1 MRLLDARRREINHTG
16 TGEPIRHAAL
26 RTDPGGFPQRK
37 LSEVPLVGVEEMR
50 ELQRQALEEF
60 HIDILQITE
69 NAARATATL
78 VLAMFGGKAQGQRV
92 LVLAGMGNN
101 GAAGLAAVRQLT
113 NLGFNVE
120 PILGG
125 VEEQLMPTAR
135 RQAEILRASGI
146 HEFHDHDATEDSLR
160 DHLLH
165 ADLIIDA
172 LVGYGFSG
180 TPSGAGAAAAELAI
194 NSGRPILSLDVPS
207 GVDASSGQLN
217 PLSINASTTL
227 CLDLPKKGLLEAVCR
242 DAVGELYLADIGI
255 PRVLH
260 ERRGLHMNGLF
271 SEGPLVRIRR

>member
-1 MRLLDARRREINHTG
+1 MRLLDTRRRDAKHNE
-16 TGEPIRHAAL
+16 TGEPIRHAQL
-26 RTDPGGFPQRK
+26 RTDPGGFPQRR
-37 LSEVPLVGVEEMR
+37 LSEIPLVSVDEMR
-50 ELQRQALEEF
+50 ELQRQALEDF

-69 NAARATATL
+69 NAARATAEL
-78 VLAMFGGKAQGQRV
+78 VLAMFGGKAHGQRV

-101 GAAGLAAVRQLT
+101 GAAGLAAVRQLV

-146 HEFHDHDATEDSLR
+146 HEYHDHEATEDGLR

-165 ADLIIDA
+165 ADLVIDA

-180 TPSGAGAAAAELAI
+180 PPSGAGAAAAELAI

-207 GVDASSGQLN
+207 GVDAGTGQVS
-217 PLSINASTTL
+217 PLSINAATTL
-227 CLDLPKKGLLEAVCR
+227 CLDLPKKGLLEAACR
-242 DAVGELYLADIGI
+242 QSVGELYLADVGI

-260 ERRGLHMNGLF
+260 ERRGLHMNGLY